1 MLITK
6 EVTVNE
12 RKQNNMRYRAFYVTF
27 SFQSVF
33 SRRYPTLF
41 QFRFGLEFG
50 VIAYNDLI
58 DAPSLESSK
67 RPLSVI
73 LGSTPGQKLDTR

>member
-33 SRRYPTLF
+33 SRRYPTLS

-50 VIAYNDLI
+50 VKA
-58 DAPSLESSK
+58 
-67 RPLSVI
+67 
-73 LGSTPGQKLDTR
+73 